1 MFDSH
6 CVTKKVL
13 LKILTDSGNPRG
25 GVKYIFA
32 VIINRA
38 APK

>member
-25 GVKYIFA
+25 VKYIFIA